1 MFGGTSKFLDHRH
14 IVKLA
19 LSDNQ
24 ESNGPALSEGGE
36 SNGALRQ
43 SGPDFRRP
51 RQNELDP
58 IISTLL
64 YANQELIGE

>member
-19 LSDNQ
+19 LSDNR

-36 SNGALRQ
+36 SNG
-43 SGPDFRRP
+43 GVTPVRP
-51 RQNELDP
+51 GLSASSPKR
-58 IISTLL
+58 T
-64 YANQELIGE
+64 